1 MKRYNSQ
8 LKENIDYKVVSNFFK
23 LVSDKRNVNDIAEY
37 IVKDNSIDELTKI
50 AIVKNLRNIANIILG
65 S

>member
-8 LKENIDYKVVSNFFK
+8 LQENIDYKTVSLFFK
-23 LVSDKRNVNDIAEY
+23 LVSDKKNVNAIAEY
-37 IVKDNSIDELTKI
+37 IVKDSSIDELTKI

-65 S
+65 N